1 MSLNGIAISLRG
13 ALAQSA
19 KIDVIARNIAN
30 LRTAEYRPEAV
41 GFNARLEAI
50 VRAAANDG
58 RRVGEDGQQGGGK
71 NGQRVG
77 MDEVQ
82 GWGNDGQRVGMDG
95 DGDRA
100 ARRPDVLGEDRS
112 TPVLESAELIR
123 ALRALEANLQA
134 IRIQD
139 SVLER
144 TVNEL
149 ARPVK

>member
-1 MSLNGIAISLRG
+1 MSLNGIAVSGRG

-30 LRTAEYRPEAV
+30 LRTAGYRPEAV

-50 VRAAANDG
+50 VRTAGSNG
-58 RRVGEDGQQGGGK
+58 QRVGEDGQLVGWNGQREGWDVIQGLGK

-77 MDEVQ
+77 MD
-82 GWGNDGQRVGMDG
+82 G
-95 DGDRA
+95 DVDAG
-100 ARRPDVLGEDRS
+100 ARRPDVLGEDR
-112 TPVLESAELIR
+112 TAPVLESAELIR